1 MEKSRKKAKPRKN
14 KASNLIFGKINSL
27 LLISAIIVVI
37 IGFGVVNA
45 SPDVGAIMLVIGYV
59 VLVPLALLI
68 RPKKAKDSESPPE
81 RMK

>member
-68 RPKKAKDSESPPE
+68 RPKKVKDSESPPE